1 MVRDDIPTTP
11 FDTSDDDAEDMPLPH
26 TTTAT
31 TPAPFDWSR
40 PMILGLG
47 IIVVVEG
54 VIYRKSIDSALHR
67 LIEWVATHPTLG
79 ILAVILVYI
88 LATVCFIP
96 GSVLTIGTGYA
107 FGKAFDS
114 TFVAVSLSSLAV
126 FVGASLG
133 SLCCLLIGRY
143 LFRAPVMRLAQQYP
157 MMQAIDRGAY
167 VAATNRSFVALTH
180 PPYPPALEGNGFKI
194 MLLLRLS
201 PLIPFNALDYI
212 SGITSISIR
221 DYSLALLGVL
231 PGTVTFCYLGAT
243 ASTVAEE
250 GPLHTIILVLGVL
263 FALAGAGVASY
274 YSKVEL
280 DAILENN
287 EQRTD
292 LVGNAELV

>member
-1 MVRDDIPTTP
+1 
-11 FDTSDDDAEDMPLPH
+11 
-26 TTTAT
+26 
-31 TPAPFDWSR
+31 
-40 PMILGLG
+40 
-47 IIVVVEG
+47 
-54 VIYRKSIDSALHR
+54 
-67 LIEWVATHPTLG
+67 
-79 ILAVILVYI
+79 
-88 LATVCFIP
+88 
-96 GSVLTIGTGYA
+96 
-107 FGKAFDS
+107 
-114 TFVAVSLSSLAV
+114 
-126 FVGASLG
+126 
-133 SLCCLLIGRY
+133 
-143 LFRAPVMRLAQQYP
+143 
-157 MMQAIDRGAY
+157 
-167 VAATNRSFVALTH
+167 
-180 PPYPPALEGNGFKI
+180 